1 MIADCFSDYNIE
13 KKDLFLD
20 CNFLKKIVSSA
31 QHCHNKCNLE
41 IRRRPL
47 CRLCLPSTPRMKRP
61 NKYKN
66 LNSETSN
73 DALFQ
78 SWKHTVDS
86 DSAYS
91 AYIPKRSQPLGD
103 KSASLS
109 VSINAWNKSEWQE
122 ETKKRA
128 NKLFHFVFG
137 ALCSKRDYNRF
148 PLSSDVA
155 ARVRV
160 MHSNN
165 W

>member
-47 CRLCLPSTPRMKRP
+47 CRFVCHQHREWKSPINAKTSILKLRTTRYFSHGNILST
-61 NKYKN
+61 
-66 LNSETSN
+66 
-73 DALFQ
+73 A
-78 SWKHTVDS
+78 TVRTT
-86 DSAYS
+86 
-91 AYIPKRSQPLGD
+91 KRSHSLGD